1 METELERN
9 VRTITKLNESIA
21 IGLTNP
27 NAAPFDKERKKYL
40 AEHILWLNK
49 LICDVLNK

>member
-9 VRTITKLNESIA
+9 VRAITKLNESVA

-27 NAAPFDKERKKYL
+27 NAADFNKERKEYL

-49 LICDVLNK
+49 LICEVLNK

>member
-1 METELERN
+1 MKTELERN
-9 VRTITKLNESIA
+9 ARAITKLNESVA
-21 IGLTNP
+21 IGLTNS
-27 NAAPFDKERKKYL
+27 NAAPFDKERKKHL